1 MKSTLTS
8 NIKLLGNA
16 ICSKI
21 ITFPKTRKGSF
32 SLTFFFLA
40 VVGFQLTVYNTIWTF
55 NDREKEVF

>member
-16 ICSKI
+16 STI

-40 VVGFQLTVYNTIWTF
+40 VVGFQLTLYNTIWTF
-55 NDREKEVF
+55 NDPEKEVF